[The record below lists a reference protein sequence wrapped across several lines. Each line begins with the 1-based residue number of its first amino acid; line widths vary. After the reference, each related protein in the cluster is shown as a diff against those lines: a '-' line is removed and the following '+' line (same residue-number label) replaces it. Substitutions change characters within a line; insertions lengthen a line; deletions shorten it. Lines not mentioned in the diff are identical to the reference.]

1 MIDTQMHPDRLRD
14 DAAECAMRAAET
26 VDKQNRDRFLVV
38 CRYLSWLADQL
49 EHATT
54 SGHNRAP

>member
-26 VDKQNRDRFLVV
+26 VDK
-38 CRYLSWLADQL
+38 A
-49 EHATT
+49 E
-54 SGHNRAP
+54 P